1 MSVPEHKIIH
11 DSVHGSVKVSGVFLE
26 LLHRPELQRLHGI
39 KQLGLAHLVF
49 PGANHTRFEHSLGTY
64 HVADLMC
71 QALDLDQQDRDQA
84 LAAAMLHDVGHTPF
98 SHTLEEVLENR
109 FSLDHMEL
117 GASLVRGERTVYR
130 QGERVHMPELEPICE
145 VLDRAGISS
154 EDVSDIIVSPGH
166 KARRGQ
172 RLVTEAGG
180 QSHFNSRDH
189 LNQMIHG
196 PVDADQMDYLLRD
209 AHYTGVAHGAIDI
222 DRLVHT
228 IALHHGD
235 IVVRKGGMVAA
246 EGLMVARALMYTSV
260 YFHKTVRIAEMM
272 LCKALELADESIV
285 EGIQAENDASLMER
299 LVAQGGRPERMA
311 TMIKYRHLY
320 KRAHSVYIPDLTEED
335 VDGLVRLTDYRK
347 RKSVEELIADRASV
361 DISEVILD
369 VPSRE
374 LITGQARRGKTE
386 VPILNGGKVRPLTRL
401 SPISKAL
408 QSRGVQ
414 DWAVMVSCPQGY
426 VERVGRAAARTIS
439 DL

>member
-1 MSVPEHKIIH
+1 MSGFEHKIIH
-11 DSVHGSVKVSGVFLE
+11 DSVHGSVRVGGVFLE
-26 LLHRPELQRLHGI
+26 LMHRPEMQRLHGV

-71 QALDLDQQDRDQA
+71 QAMELEGEDRDQA
-84 LAAAMLHDVGHTPF
+84 LAAALLHDLGHAPF

-109 FSLDHMEL
+109 FSLDHMEM
-117 GASLVRGERTVYR
+117 GVSLIKGERDVYR
-130 QGERVHMPELEPICE
+130 DGERKHMDELVPISE
-145 VLDRAGISS
+145 LLDQAGISS
-154 EDVSDIIVSPGH
+154 DAVTDIIVYPGH

-172 RLVTEAGG
+172 RLVTGEGG
-180 QSHFNSRDH
+180 QSHFNSHDY

-209 AHYTGVAHGAIDI
+209 AHYTGVAHGTIDI
-222 DRLVHT
+222 DRLIHT
-228 IALHHGD
+228 IELHHGD
-235 IVVRKGGMVAA
+235 IVVRKGGLVAA

-272 LCKALELADESIV
+272 LCKAVELADESIADRLQ
-285 EGIQAENDASLMER
+285 GENDASLMER
-299 LVAQGGRPERMA
+299 LVRQEGKPQRIA
-311 TMIKYRHLY
+311 TMLKYRHLY
-320 KRAHSVYIPDLTEED
+320 KRAYSIYIPDLAEED
-335 VDGLVRLTDYRK
+335 VEGLVRLTDYRK
-347 RKSVEELIADRASV
+347 RKSVEELISDRAGV
-361 DISEVILD
+361 DLAEVILD
-369 VPSRE
+369 VPSRD

-408 QSRGVQ
+408 QSRGVH
-414 DWAVMVSCPQGY
+414 DWAVMVSCPEKH
-426 VERVGRAAARTIS
+426 VERVGKAAARMIA